1 MKTVVYYSA
10 LKSQMKGYESILY
23 QIHVVTK
30 HPLSNAHATLMQEKL
45 TSS

>member
-23 QIHVVTK
+23 LIHVVTK
-30 HPLSNAHATLMQEKL
+30 HPLSNAYVTLMQKKL
-45 TSS
+45 TNS